1 MSQTVTLGVGGVQLE
16 AGAHICAFHRG
27 GNDRDALLLSYFR
40 EGLRA
45 GDKCLGL
52 IDSTPPTKVMALFD
66 AESDAIRACIPKQL
80 QVLSSADS
88 YLTDGHF
95 STTKMIA
102 WLTENV
108 GRAVHEEGYPV
119 ARAAG
124 EMTWALRS
132 LPGVDELCAYESEL
146 NRYLPSF
153 PQVLLCMYDLDRF
166 DGHTIVDVMKTHPAI
181 LVGGVFIEN
190 PYYTPPDEMLS
201 AERTRG
207 SSN

>member
-1 MSQTVTLGVGGVQLE
+1 MGQTVTLGVGGVEME

-27 GNDRDALLLSYFR
+27 GTDRDSLLLSYFR
-40 EGLRA
+40 EGLLA

-52 IDSTPPTKVMALFD
+52 IDSTPSTRVISLFD
-66 AESDAIRACIPKQL
+66 SESQPIRDKIPRHL
-80 QVLSSADS
+80 EVMTSADS

-95 STTKMIA
+95 STRKMIA

-108 GRAVHEEGYPV
+108 GRAIHDEGFPV

-153 PQVLLCMYDLDRF
+153 PQVLLCMYDLERF
-166 DGHTIVDVMKTHPAI
+166 DGHTIVDVMKTHPHI
-181 LVGGVFIEN
+181 LVGGVFLEN
-190 PYYTPPDEMLS
+190 PYYIPPDELL
-201 AERTRG
+201 ADRTNW
-207 SSN
+207 SQN